1 MLVAFTAQVMTSTAM
16 SYAAMSCVHK
26 SMNADMPMMV
36 NSYIANEMPN
46 KATEQTSMMLSDNN
60 QKIMDCCQEQCQCP
74 MSGCVSLS
82 LLFNTNFNT
91 EVIAEQ
97 KIAQPS
103 SLHQSQVN
111 SSLYRP
117 PIS

>member
-1 MLVAFTAQVMTSTAM
+1 MLVAFTTQVMASSAM
-16 SYAAMSCVHK
+16 SYAAISCAHK
-26 SMNADMPMMV
+26 SMSADMPMMTNGYV
-36 NSYIANEMPN
+36 ANEMPN
-46 KATEQTSMMLSDNN
+46 KVMGQTSMMLSDNN
-60 QKIMDCCQEQCQCP
+60 QEKMDCCQEQCHCP

-82 LLFNTNFNT
+82 FLFNTHFNT
-91 EVIAEQ
+91 EVIVEQ
-97 KIAQPS
+97 KIAQLS

>member
-1 MLVAFTAQVMTSTAM
+1 MLIAFTTQVMASTAM
-16 SYAAMSCVHK
+16 SYAEISCTHA
-26 SMNADMPMMV
+26 SMGAKMTHDDMADGTMADDTMDH
-36 NSYIANEMPN
+36 A
-46 KATEQTSMMLSDNN
+46 SMMLSDSN
-60 QKIMDCCQEQCQCP
+60 QEKIMDCCQEQCQCP

-82 LLFNTNFNT
+82 FLLSTNFNS

-97 KIAQPS
+97 KILQSS
-103 SLHQSQVN
+103 SLQQSQIN